1 MMRRSLQMIVLMLLV
16 VVLVRHL
23 AATKPGP
30 KHGPDTASDA

>member
-23 AATKPGP
+23 AATKPDP
-30 KHGPDTASDA
+30 KPVSDA

>member
-1 MMRRSLQMIVLMLLV
+1 MMRRSLHMIVLLLLV

-30 KHGPDTASDA
+30 KPASDA